1 MKMVLKM
8 FWGEIRKIVEK
19 NERLRVLYA
28 EREEIVNGALYKL
41 SPREYSD
48 NSEVIGYVERLAEI
62 DRKIKRNY
70 FKRNY

>member
-28 EREEIVNGALYKL
+28 EREEIVNGVLYKL
-41 SPREYSD
+41 GPREYLD
-48 NSEVIGYVERLAEI
+48 NLEIRRYSERLAEI
-62 DRKIKRNY
+62 DKRIRRGY
-70 FKRNY
+70 